1 MKQAF
6 APFRQKVLTDFVS
19 VSESQAAASDALASY
34 IDNMDDHRSHGKGLT
49 LLGPNGVGKT
59 MLANVVINEAQN
71 RGYRVEA
78 IELWVYVDLL
88 KDKFDLQSLMKATD
102 DERIVDQY
110 VTTRQH
116 LRYIE
121 GMSKRS
127 ADWVLFDDVG
137 REFPSDS
144 GWSQGKLFDVMRS
157 RFDRNL
163 STLLTSNLSIAELED
178 RYTKGLGSFL
188 KEATEVIVVEGDDFR
203 WKRDD

>member
-6 APFRQKVLTDFVS
+6 APFRQKDLTDFVS
-19 VSESQAAASDALASY
+19 ISESQAMASDVVARY
-34 IDNMDDHRSHGKGLT
+34 ISMLEDARSQGKGLT

-59 MLANVVINEAQN
+59 MLANVVLSEAQN

-88 KDKFDLQSLMKATD
+88 KDSFVLRDIVKMGRD
-102 DERIVDQY
+102 DMLDEY
-110 VTTRQH
+110 VRVRQH
-116 LRYIE
+116 LRYID

-137 REFPSDS
+137 REFPSES
-144 GWSQGKLFDVMRS
+144 GWSQGKLFDVVRS

-163 STLLTSNLSIAELED
+163 CTLLTSNLSIAELEN
-178 RYTKGLGSFL
+178 RYDKGLGSFL
-188 KEATEVIVVEGDDFR
+188 NEATEVIVMQGDDFR
-203 WKRDD
+203 WKRAN